1 MFLFPHGIKQVL
13 NNMSSP
19 IPLQNDKHAKLK
31 VVESG
36 DYTRYKDRHLIPIIT
51 QDFFTLAAEFPLV
64 FVKNNETDEFVPVA
78 IMGLREGVN
87 LYCQTEQWPALVI
100 PTSFTNSPFGIAK
113 VDPAGEQFAVMIE
126 PDNPLLGEEKGEA
139 LFKEDGE
146 RTEYF
151 ERRVESLV
159 NVAQQTLNTQAI
171 CKHLAEM
178 DLFMTQ
184 QLQLR
189 HRPDAPSYNID
200 GIYTVS
206 EEKLNA
212 LSDEDYLELRK
223 RGLLGMI
230 YAHLTS
236 LQQFRRVSK
245 LQFDADKAA
254 GAY

>member
-1 MFLFPHGIKQVL
+1 
-13 NNMSSP
+13 MSSP

-36 DYTRYKDRHLIPIIT
+36 DYTRYKERHLIPIIT
-51 QDFFTLAAEFPLV
+51 QDFFSLAAEFPLV
-64 FVKNNETDEFVPVA
+64 FVKNSETDEFVPVA
-78 IMGLREGVN
+78 VMGLREGHN
-87 LYCQTEQWPALVI
+87 LYCQTEQWQAQVVPV
-100 PTSFTNSPFGIAK
+100 SFTNSPFGIAR
-113 VDPAGEQFAVMIE
+113 VDPQGEQYAVMVE
-126 PDNPLLGEEKGEA
+126 EDSPLLSEDKGEP
-139 LFKEDGE
+139 LFKENGE

-151 ERRVESLV
+151 DRRVESIV

-171 CKHLAEM
+171 CKHLAEKE
-178 DLFMTQ
+178 LFMTQ

-200 GIYTVS
+200 GIYTVN
-206 EEKLNA
+206 EEALNG

-236 LQQFRRVSK
+236 LQQFRRISK

>member
-1 MFLFPHGIKQVL
+1 
-13 NNMSSP
+13 MSRP

-36 DYTRYKDRHLIPIIT
+36 DYTRYKGQHLYPIIT
-51 QDFFTLAAEFPLV
+51 QDFFTLASEFPLV
-64 FVKNNETDEFVPVA
+64 FVKNSDTGDFVPVA
-78 IMGLREGVN
+78 VMGLREGHN
-87 LYCQTEQWPALVI
+87 LYCQTEEYLGLVV
-100 PTSFTNSPFGIAK
+100 PVSFTNAPFSIAK
-113 VDPAGEQFAVMIE
+113 MDPEGEQFAVMIDE
-126 PDNPLLGEEKGEA
+126 ESPLLSEETGQT

-151 ERRVESLV
+151 DKRVDSIV

-171 CKHLAEM
+171 CKDLAAKE
-178 DLFMTQ
+178 LFMTQ

-200 GIYTVS
+200 GIYTVN
-206 EEKLNA
+206 EEALNA
-212 LSDEDYLELRK
+212 LSDEDYLDLRK

-245 LQFDADKAA
+245 LQYESDKAA

>member
-1 MFLFPHGIKQVL
+1 
-13 NNMSSP
+13 MSTP

-31 VVESG
+31 VSPSA
-36 DYTRYKDRHLIPIIT
+36 DFTRFKERHLIPIIT
-51 QDFFTLAAEFPLV
+51 QDFFSLACEFPLV

-78 IMGLREGVN
+78 VMGLREGHN
-87 LYCQTEQWPALVI
+87 LYCQTDQWQGLVI
-100 PTSFTNSPFGIAK
+100 PASFNNAPFGIAR
-113 VDPAGEQFAVMIE
+113 VDPEGEQYAVMVE
-126 PDNPLLGEEKGEA
+126 EDSPLLSEEKGEP

-151 ERRVESLV
+151 DKRVEAMV

-171 CKHLAEM
+171 SKLLAEKE
-178 DLFMTQ
+178 LFMTQ

-200 GIYTVS
+200 GIYTVN
-206 EEKLNA
+206 EEALNG
-212 LSDEDYLELRK
+212 LSDEDYLDLRT

-236 LQQFRRVSK
+236 LQQFRRISK
-245 LQFDADKAA
+245 LQFDTDKAA
-254 GAY
+254 GEY

>member
-1 MFLFPHGIKQVL
+1 
-13 NNMSSP
+13 MSTP

-31 VVESG
+31 VSPSA
-36 DYTRYKDRHLIPIIT
+36 DFTRFKERHLIPIIT
-51 QDFFTLAAEFPLV
+51 QDFFSLACEFPLV

-78 IMGLREGVN
+78 VMGLREGHN
-87 LYCQTEQWPALVI
+87 LYCQTDQWQGLVI
-100 PTSFTNSPFGIAK
+100 PASFNNAPFGIAR
-113 VDPAGEQFAVMIE
+113 VDPEGEQYAVMVE
-126 PDNPLLGEEKGEA
+126 EDSPLLSEEKGEP

-151 ERRVESLV
+151 DKRVEAMV

-171 CKHLAEM
+171 CKLLAEKE
-178 DLFMTQ
+178 LFMTQ

-200 GIYTVS
+200 GIYTVN
-206 EEKLNA
+206 EEALNG
-212 LSDEDYLELRK
+212 LSDEDYLDLRT

-236 LQQFRRVSK
+236 LQQFRRISK
-245 LQFDADKAA
+245 LQFDTDKAA
-254 GAY
+254 GEY

>member
-1 MFLFPHGIKQVL
+1 MPSFLTSIKQVL
-13 NNMSSP
+13 TNMSTP

-31 VVESG
+31 VVESA

-64 FVKNNETDEFVPVA
+64 FVKNSETDEFVPVA
-78 IMGLREGVN
+78 VMGLREGVN
-87 LYCQTEQWPALVI
+87 LYCQTEQWPALVV
-100 PTSFTNSPFGIAK
+100 PTSFTNAPFGIAK
-113 VDPAGEQFAVMIE
+113 VDPEGEQYAVLIE
-126 PDNPLLGEEKGEA
+126 DGNPLLGEENGEA

-151 ERRVESLV
+151 DRRVESLV

-171 CKHLAEM
+171 CKHLADI

-189 HRPDAPSYNID
+189 HRPDVPSYNID

-212 LSDEDYLELRK
+212 LSEEDHLELKR

-236 LQQFRRVSK
+236 LQQFRRISK

-254 GAY
+254 GLY